1 MGLREKNVI
10 IPLTPFFMNK
20 IFLRK
25 IKLSDKKYFAKWWRD
40 KELLKLTSG
49 ILQCISD
56 KEVNKYF
63 GNILKSKKDQHFLI
77 TLNEIVIGHIFLTK
91 KRNDWYETQ
100 IVIGEKKYWGKGYG
114 TKAIKLLI
122 KRAKKLNISK
132 IYLEVRPTNIRAI
145 KSYEKCGFKRAGIKK
160 YPQNKYLQETLKMIL
175 AN

>member
-1 MGLREKNVI
+1 
-10 IPLTPFFMNK
+10 MNK

-25 IKLSDKKYFAKWWRD
+25 IKYSDKKYFTRWWRN

-49 ILQCISD
+49 ILRRISD

-91 KRNDWYETQ
+91 KRNGWYETQ

-145 KSYEKCGFKRAGIKK
+145 KSYEKCGFKKVGIKK
-160 YPQNKYLQETLKMIL
+160 YPQNKYLPETLKMIL
-175 AN
+175 VN